1 MATQNSLNNKTG
13 TFTVTTFGVGVVQ
26 SSSTGVL
33 SSSTGTNGQLLVGGG
48 AAPAWANITS
58 SGGTVTVT
66 NGSNTI
72 DLSVSTP
79 VLAWTDVTG
88 TSQSAAVNAGYTTNN
103 AGLVTVTLPS
113 TAAYGSIVYVVGK
126 GAGGWKVA
134 QNSGQTIHFLGTN
147 STTGTGGS
155 LASTVQYDSVE
166 LLCTIANTDWTVID
180 SMGNITIV

>member
-1 MATQNSLNNKTG
+1 MAAQNSLNNRSSV
-13 TFTVTTFGVGVVQ
+13 FTVSTLTAGVVQ
-26 SSSTGVL
+26 SSSVGLL
-33 SSSTGTNGQLLVGGG
+33 SSSNGSNGQILIGGG

-66 NGSNTI
+66 NGANTI

-88 TSQSAAVNAGYTTNN
+88 TSQSAVVNSGYTTNN

-126 GAGGWKVA
+126 GAGGWKVG
-134 QNSGQTIHFLGTN
+134 QNAGQTVHFLGTN
-147 STTGTGGS
+147 TTTGTGGS